1 MALKVP
7 RGGGPN
13 LFKDGYTFSS
23 GIDEAVLRNLEACT
37 QLADTV
43 RSSFGPNGRNKM
55 VIKYVG
61 PLIPRADRAAT
72 SSGSS

>member
-55 VIKYVG
+55 VIKCDG
-61 PLIPRADRAAT
+61 ALIASANCAAT
-72 SSGSS
+72 SSASS

>member
-55 VIKYVG
+55 VIKCG
-61 PLIPRADRAAT
+61 GHR
-72 SSGSS
+72 